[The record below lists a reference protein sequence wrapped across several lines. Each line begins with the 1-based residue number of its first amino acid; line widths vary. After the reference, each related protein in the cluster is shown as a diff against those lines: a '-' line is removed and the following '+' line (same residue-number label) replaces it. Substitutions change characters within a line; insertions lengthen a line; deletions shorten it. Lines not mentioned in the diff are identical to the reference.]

1 MPNNRT
7 NKAIAGYHLL
17 MILSAVDFRINVA
30 KDLVIREYLV
40 HEFPIHV
47 NLDRQMEVISR
58 LRPEE
63 WEMHFLKMMDDFYDD
78 ATDSERKNLINFAI
92 VLTKADEVITVE
104 ENHYLNLLF
113 DHWEAA

>member
-1 MPNNRT
+1 
-7 NKAIAGYHLL
+7 

-47 NLDRQMEVISR
+47 NLDKQMEVISR
-58 LRPEE
+58 LRPDE
-63 WEMHFLKMMDDFYDD
+63 WEGHFLKVMDDFYDD
-78 ATDSERKNLINFAI
+78 ATDAERKNLINFAI
-92 VLTKADEVITVE
+92 VLTKADNVITHE